1 MIRVGIIGASG
12 YTGLELVRLLLDHP
26 QAKVTYLAS
35 KGDGGKDLNEIY
47 PGLKGH
53 FSMKCEDF
61 VPERALAAADF
72 FFLAMPHGLSGEMAP
87 KLLKPGKK
95 VVDIGSDFRLDD
107 DVAYET
113 WYKMKAAKKP
123 DVPTVYG
130 LPEMN
135 GDAVKGAVL
144 VANPGCFPTATVL
157 GLLPL
162 VRKGLIETRAIVVDA
177 KTGVSGAG
185 RTPSIGNLLVETNE
199 NMKAYKVGAHQHTP
213 EIEQALTQAAGGPVT
228 VAFTTHLMPLSR
240 GILATCYGRL
250 KVPGPTTTDLLN
262 LYRETYREEPFVQV
276 MPEGVYPGTKDVLGS
291 NTCMIG
297 LKMDA
302 RIGTVI
308 VTSVIDNLTKGASG
322 QAIQNMNLMC
332 GLDETTGLPRVGLIP

>member
-1 MIRVGIIGASG
+1 VGIVGASG
-12 YTGLELVRLLLDHP
+12 YAGLELVRLLLDHP

-35 KGDGGKDLNEIY
+35 KGDGGKDLNEIF
-47 PGLKGH
+47 PALKGH

-61 VPERALAAADF
+61 DPVRALAAADF
-72 FFLAMPHGLSGEMAP
+72 FFLAMPHGLSGDMAP

-107 DVAYET
+107 EAAYEK
-113 WYKMKAAKKP
+113 WYRMKAARKP

-130 LPEMN
+130 LPELN

-157 GLLPL
+157 GLYPL
-162 VRKGLIETRAIVVDA
+162 VKRGLIDPRGIVVDA

-185 RTPSIGNLLVETNE
+185 RTPAIGNLMVETNE
-199 NMKAYKVGAHQHTP
+199 NIKAYKVGMHQHTP
-213 EIEQALTQAAGGPVT
+213 EIEQVLSKAAGAPVT
-228 VAFTTHLMPLSR
+228 VAFTTHLAPLSR
-240 GILATCYGRL
+240 GILATAYGRL
-250 KVPGPTTTDLLN
+250 REPAATADLLN

-276 MPEGVYPGTKDVLGS
+276 MPEGVYPGVKEVLGS

-297 LKMDA
+297 LKVDE
-302 RIGTVI
+302 RTGTVI
-308 VTSVIDNLTKGASG
+308 VVSVIDNLTKGASG

-332 GLDETTGLPRVGLIP
+332 GLDETLGLPRVGLIP